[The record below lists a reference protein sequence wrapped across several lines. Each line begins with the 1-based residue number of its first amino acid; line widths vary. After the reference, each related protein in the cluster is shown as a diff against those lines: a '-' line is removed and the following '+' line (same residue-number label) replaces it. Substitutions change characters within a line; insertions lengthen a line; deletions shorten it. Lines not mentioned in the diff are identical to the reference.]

1 MLIDARALAPNSTVD
16 TDLCIIGAGAAGL
29 TLAHELAGAPFRV
42 CLLEG
47 GGLGPDRW
55 SQALLAGETVGH
67 PYFRLDE
74 IRQAGIGGTTSIWAG
89 MSRPLDALDLEGRDW
104 MPDGG
109 WPFGR
114 AELDPH
120 YRRAHSILQLG
131 PFEYEPGYWESL
143 AAPRLPL
150 PDSLVQTVMFQVSP
164 PTRFGAVYLPR
175 LKRTPNITTIVHAN
189 AAELVSDAAAEPPNR
204 VLVRT
209 RPRHS
214 FSVTARLFVLATG
227 GIENARLLLASRSTH
242 AMGLGN
248 PHDLVGRFFMD
259 HLCLNAGVLAVAR
272 RHVSTSLYSVR
283 KVARAAHGV
292 VKVEGALAPNDALSR
307 QDGLVRVA
315 MHFPQA
321 WRAWRSYDS
330 PGVGALIQ
338 LVRAV
343 RQRRVP
349 YRASANAS
357 HVLRDLDAVLVSLAG
372 FIGNPYLPRRRL
384 IARTFAEQT
393 PDREN
398 RVTLADTR
406 DALGRPLA
414 RLTWRVGERE
424 LGTIRRFHQIMR
436 SAARESGAVRFDT
449 TIDQDD
455 AEWQA
460 TVKGGYHH
468 MGTTR
473 MDSSPRHGVVDA
485 DCRVHGVEN
494 LFVAGSSVFP
504 TAGYANPTLTIVALA
519 LRLADRL
526 KAELMAVHL

>member
-1 MLIDARALAPNSTVD
+1 MLIDARELAPESTVD
-16 TDLCIIGAGAAGL
+16 TDLCVIGAGAAGL
-29 TLAHELAGAPFRV
+29 TLAHELAGAPFRI

-47 GGLGPDRW
+47 GGRGPDRW

-74 IRQAGIGGTTSIWAG
+74 TRQAGIGGTTSIWAG

-104 MPDGG
+104 VPGCG
-109 WPFGR
+109 WPLGR
-114 AELDPH
+114 AALDP
-120 YRRAHSILQLG
+120 YYKRAHSILQLG
-131 PFEYEPGYWESL
+131 PFEYEPGYWESPD
-143 AAPRLPL
+143 ARRLPL

-164 PTRFGAVYLPR
+164 PTRFGDVYFPTLQR
-175 LKRTPNITTIVHAN
+175 APNITTIVHAN
-189 AAELVSDAAAEPPNR
+189 AAELISDAAVGPPNR

-209 RPRHS
+209 RPRHW

-227 GIENARLLLASRSTH
+227 GIENARLLLASRSVH
-242 AMGLGN
+242 PMGLGN
-248 PHDLVGRFFMD
+248 THDLVGRFFME
-259 HLCLNAGVLAVAR
+259 HLCLNAGVLAVAQR
-272 RHVSTSLYSVR
+272 QLSTSLYSVR
-283 KVARAAHGV
+283 RVARGAHGV
-292 VKVEGALAPNDALSR
+292 VKVEAALAPNDALAR

-315 MHFPQA
+315 MHFPHA
-321 WRAWRSYDS
+321 WRAWQSYES

-343 RQRRVP
+343 RQRRMP
-349 YRASANAS
+349 YRAAANVRQ
-357 HVLRDLDAVLVSLAG
+357 VLRHLDAVLVSLAG
-372 FIGNPYLPRRRL
+372 FVGNPYLPRRRL

-398 RVTLADTR
+398 RVTLADTF
-406 DALGRPLA
+406 DALDRPFA

-424 LGTIRRFHQIMR
+424 LRTIRRFHQILR

-449 TIDQDD
+449 TIDRDNAD
-455 AEWQA
+455 WPAS
-460 TVKGGYHH
+460 VSGGYHH

-473 MDSSPRHGVVDA
+473 MHQSPRRGVVDA

-504 TAGYANPTLTIVALA
+504 TAGYSNPTLTIVALA
-519 LRLADRL
+519 LRLADQLR
-526 KAELMAVHL
+526 AEFAVGQL